1 MWKVDLESVINLESV
16 SKLAYASKSQL
27 ISKGLFDDTKKSFW
41 NYMTFTDLS
50 TNVLSCFSWNIES
63 LHEQYDFFWT
73 FGLSKLGAT
82 WGTTLAAT
90 WPFDCVIFGY
100 WETWLTLSMLNMFK
114 LVCPFLL
121 LKLNL
126 HKWGQK
132 TNYKIRVILKIE
144 RT

>member
-63 LHEQYDFFWT
+63 LHEQYNFFWT

-100 WETWLTLSMLNMFK
+100 WETWLTLSMLNRRPVPSTDQAIPSCFYFK
-114 LVCPFLL
+114 IS
-121 LKLNL
+121 
-126 HKWGQK
+126 W
-132 TNYKIRVILKIE
+132 ILME
-144 RT
+144 QRCF